1 MTHVYR
7 GVVKDRVVV
16 LVDGDDLP
24 EGSAVEVRVVVSDA
38 ENTPRAR
45 VPDAVKAEMLARGLV
60 LEFKEPPMIA
70 PEDDYRP
77 IQVAGKPLSEIIIED
92 RR

>member
-7 GVVKDRVVV
+7 GVVKDGVVV
-16 LVDGDDLP
+16 LVDGGDLP
-24 EGSAVEVRVVVSDA
+24 DGSVVEVRVIASDA

-60 LEFKEPPMIA
+60 LEFKEPPLHA
-70 PEDDYRP
+70 PDGDYRP